1 MERVRKSEKERQGL
15 GREREREGERLG
27 EKDKLT
33 NSNPVAV
40 MFRSFILLLRKALIF
55 VFILLFLILFY
66 TWIHRISNL
75 FIKPDLIFSLCD
87 PASWTGELT
96 AQRLRW
102 LHWCRYNGCSLSH
115 PRLHHVSG
123 SHCVKSQRNHSTLPE
138 WGDIIWWTWW
148 DQMKTTFRILFWL
161 RLYTKYYIKW
171 CKRFRVA

>member
-66 TWIHRISNL
+66 T
-75 FIKPDLIFSLCD
+75 
-87 PASWTGELT
+87 
-96 AQRLRW
+96 
-102 LHWCRYNGCSLSH
+102 
-115 PRLHHVSG
+115 
-123 SHCVKSQRNHSTLPE
+123 
-138 WGDIIWWTWW
+138 
-148 DQMKTTFRILFWL
+148 
-161 RLYTKYYIKW
+161 
-171 CKRFRVA
+171 